1 MCYKETFILSK
12 NRANTFIYLNNGFVK
27 SDEAFININDRGFR
41 FGDGVF
47 ETIRLHKGTLFK
59 IDIHLERLKQSLQSI
74 KIEFDTSKLKQ
85 ICINLVNKNSA
96 DNGFVRISISRGVG
110 SIGYLPENTNNSTL
124 VIQCLDD
131 ITYNDEPVDLWLSSY
146 RKIPDICLPSHAKTA
161 QGLSSTLARMEAKEN
176 NCFEALLLSVEGN
189 ICEGSSGNIFCYK
202 QGRLYTPK
210 NNILYGIMRQTVIE
224 ISPYEVIQG
233 DFTIDDL
240 QTAEE
245 VFITN
250 VAWLIKPV
258 KSLQPKSKSWQQ
270 TDISYNIRSL
280 IFNA

>member
-1 MCYKETFILSK
+1 
-12 NRANTFIYLNNGFVK
+12 
-27 SDEAFININDRGFR
+27 
-41 FGDGVF
+41 
-47 ETIRLHKGTLFK
+47 
-59 IDIHLERLKQSLQSI
+59 LQVI
-74 KIEFDTSKLKQ
+74 KIEFDISELKE
-85 ICINLVNKNSA
+85 ICINLANKNA
-96 DNGFVRISISRGVG
+96 TENGFVRIAISRGVG
-110 SIGYLPENTNNSTL
+110 SLGYLPENANTPTL

-131 ITYNDEPVDLWLSSY
+131 TTHNDEPVDLWLSSY

-161 QGLSSTLARMEAKEN
+161 QGLSSTLARIQAKEN

-189 ICEGSSGNIFCYK
+189 ICEGSSGNIFWYK

-210 NNILYGIMRQTVIE
+210 NNILHGIMRQTVIE

-250 VAWLIKPV
+250 VAWLIKPIR
-258 KSLQPKSKSWQQ
+258 SLQPNGHIWDKIDVCHILRQVLF
-270 TDISYNIRSL
+270 DM
-280 IFNA
+280 F